1 MKEQNKGGRKMQR
14 KEMSLTKFIAAAAV
28 YGLLTL
34 SAGTTVALAASRGNS
49 GLPPGPGN
57 PLAALQQQINQ
68 LQQRVGALEALANQ
82 PELMWINHLDLTPG
96 DLTVLT
102 SFSSTTSGVGSGLSG
117 LIITSTTTGEIDSL
131 GGNKVVEMGLQVPPH
146 FAVAG
151 VRVCYESSNS
161 RSFIS
166 QIRLAQLQDPPSTA
180 SVKLDDG
187 TDLTNPGPIC
197 VDSAAAPVPVDPI
210 LGAVRLNLRVLFGDV
225 TDRIVVRGLGLHLVP
240 TTH

>member
-1 MKEQNKGGRKMQR
+1 MHRK
-14 KEMSLTKFIAAAAV
+14 KMSLIKFTAVAALC
-28 YGLLTL
+28 GILTL
-34 SAGTTVALAASRGNS
+34 SAVTTAALAASRGNS

-57 PLAALQQQINQ
+57 PLASLQQQINQ

-96 DLTVLT
+96 DSTVQT
-102 SFSSTTSGVGSGLSG
+102 FFSSTSSGVGSGLSG
-117 LIITSTTTGEIDSL
+117 LIITSTTTGELDSL

-146 FAVAG
+146 FAVAS
-151 VRVCYESSNS
+151 VRVCYESSS
-161 RSFIS
+161 SASFIS

-187 TDLTNPGPIC
+187 TDLINPGPIC
-197 VDSAAAPVPVDPI
+197 VDSAAAPATVDPI
-210 LGAVRLNLRVLFGDV
+210 LGAVRLSLRVNFGALADK
-225 TDRIVVRGLGLHLVP
+225 IVVRGLGLHLVP